1 MTEQEKINQ
10 EVRTKL
16 LVHDEKFNSFVQS
29 MEDFKKEMK
38 DFKDEMRQQNQ
49 MRAEMRA
56 AESAELR
63 STFQNIQNTLLQM
76 QTSNRNQNVLVI
88 IGVAAMVIAVI
99 LK

>member
-16 LVHDEKFNSFVQS
+16 LIHDEKFNAFVQS

-49 MRAEMRA
+49 MRA

-63 STFQNIQNTLLQM
+63 NTFQNIQNTLLQM

>member
-16 LVHDEKFNSFVQS
+16 LIHDEKFNSFIQS

-49 MRAEMRA
+49 MRA

>member
-49 MRAEMRA
+49 MRA

>member
-16 LVHDEKFNSFVQS
+16 LIHDEKFNYFVQS

-49 MRAEMRA
+49 MRA

>member
-16 LVHDEKFNSFVQS
+16 LIHDEKFNSFVQS

-49 MRAEMRA
+49 MRA